1 MLNELKEVKAIWQ
14 SGGRPSEEQLE
25 ALVSALTE
33 KESREPL
40 EDLENDIWVALKVA
54 SLFKNKDL
62 WELIE
67 SALSREGYYNEKKA
81 KYFLYFQA
89 GDHHFEGD
97 FFYWLTFKHEITRRE
112 FERILEAAEKPNDRY
127 ASLSD
132 PEFQEQYGI
141 LSFEEFRPDYLGG
154 LEPIWVTVDRDG
166 NIIPEEEVEME
177 PEDWDWEEEPN
188 D

>member
-14 SGGRPSEEQLE
+14 SGRRPSEEQLE

-33 KESREPL
+33 KESRGSL
-40 EDLENDIWVALKVA
+40 EDLENDIWIALKVA

-67 SALSREGYYNEKKA
+67 SALSREGYYNEKKV

-97 FFYWLTFKHEITRRE
+97 FFFT
-112 FERILEAAEKPNDRY
+112 
-127 ASLSD
+127 
-132 PEFQEQYGI
+132 G
-141 LSFEEFRPDYLGG
+141 
-154 LEPIWVTVDRDG
+154 
-166 NIIPEEEVEME
+166 
-177 PEDWDWEEEPN
+177 
-188 D
+188 